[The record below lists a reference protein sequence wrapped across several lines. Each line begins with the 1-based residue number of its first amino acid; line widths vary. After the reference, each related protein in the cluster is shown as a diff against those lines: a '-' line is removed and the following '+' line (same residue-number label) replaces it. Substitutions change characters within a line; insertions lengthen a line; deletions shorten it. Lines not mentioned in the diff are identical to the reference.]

1 MSPIV
6 LGITDGKNTEIVRGK
21 NIKEGMKVISGI
33 LDNSTTTTAPKTN
46 SLIPSGQ
53 PQGGMR
59 RGI

>member
-6 LGITDGKNTEIVRGK
+6 LGITDGKNTEIIRGR
-21 NIKEGMKVISGI
+21 NLKEGMNVISGI

-46 SLIPSGQ
+46 SLIPGGQ

-59 RGI
+59 RGM